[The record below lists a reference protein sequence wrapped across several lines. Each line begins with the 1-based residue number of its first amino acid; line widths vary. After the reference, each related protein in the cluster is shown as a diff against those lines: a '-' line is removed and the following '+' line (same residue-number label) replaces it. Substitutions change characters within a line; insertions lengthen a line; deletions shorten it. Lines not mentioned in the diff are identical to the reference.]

1 MSSDIL
7 VEVSAYDI
15 AHAVTVTFRFGSV
28 GYNDPSAPGF
38 YEPRLVQPITFRR
51 DLFANNTTG
60 GASRIS
66 YGEMRLANDDGGLDA
81 GRNFGLA
88 GQNIAL
94 LIGDATGP
102 YSGFQSLIVGR
113 MQQILFDLKGV
124 TVQLRDRLLDL
135 AVPIQANK
143 YLGNNVLPNGLEG
156 GSDLQDRPKPL
167 LFGVALNF
175 QPPCVNTSRLIYQVN
190 DGAINLM
197 LAVYD
202 AAIAL
207 TAGADYV
214 SQVDME
220 TNAPAAGNFRTW
232 KAGGYFRLGTTPSGA
247 ITCDA
252 REGTVLADRTAAQI
266 AKRIVTHT
274 GGIASADVNS
284 SDVTALDT
292 ANSGTVGIWIN
303 DEAQFG
309 AALDA
314 ILGSVG
320 AWYGFD
326 RLGKFRMQRLEA
338 PGGSPAATFR
348 SFKLGTDA
356 GTTDF
361 DIIDLRSTSGND
373 PDKGVPTWQVS
384 LDYGKSWTVQQG
396 DGLAGAATLDQRDFV
411 SKAFRAAV
419 ASDASV
425 KTANPLAAQR
435 KVSTL
440 IVNQSDATTEA
451 SRLLTM
457 FKVTRDFIEIDTP
470 LSSDLIAAIDLNSTV
485 QVVLPRFGYDSG
497 KNFRVIGMQ
506 YDALKKIMTLS
517 LWG

>member
-1 MSSDIL
+1 MSGDIL
-7 VEVSAYDI
+7 VELSAYDTNL
-15 AHAVTVTFRFGSV
+15 ASLVTFRFGSV

-38 YEPRLVQPITFRR
+38 YEPRLVQPLTFRR
-51 DLFANNTTG
+51 DMFGANTTG

-66 YGEMRLANDDGGLDA
+66 YGEVRLANDDGGIDNL
-81 GRNFGLA
+81 RNYGFA
-88 GQNIAL
+88 GQNVSL

-102 YSGFQSLIVGR
+102 YSGFTSLIIGR
-113 MQQILFDLKGV
+113 IQQVLFDLKGV
-124 TVQLRDRLLDL
+124 TIQLRDRLLDL

-156 GSDLQDRPKPL
+156 GADLQDRPKPL
-167 LFGVALNF
+167 LFGVALNI
-175 QPPCVNTSRLIYQVN
+175 QPPCVNTSRLEYQVN
-190 DGAINLM
+190 DGAINLV

-202 AAIAL
+202 AGAVL

-220 TNAPAAGNFRTW
+220 TNAPAAGNYRTW

-247 ITCDA
+247 ITCDV
-252 REGTVLADRTAAQI
+252 REGANAAARTAAQI
-266 AKRIVTHT
+266 AKRIVTYT
-274 GGIASADVNS
+274 GGIASGDVNA

-292 ANSGTVGIWIN
+292 ANSGILGIWIN

-348 SFKLGTDA
+348 SFKLGSDA
-356 GTTDF
+356 GATDF
-361 DIIDLRSTSGND
+361 DIIDLRFNSGND
-373 PDKGVPTWQVS
+373 PDKGIPSWQVS
-384 LDYGKSWTVQQG
+384 LDYGKSWTLQQG

-411 SKAFRAAV
+411 SKAFRSAV
-419 ASDASV
+419 ASDSSV
-425 KTANPLAAQR
+425 KTASPLAAQ
-435 KVSTL
+435 KK
-440 IVNQSDATTEA
+440 
-451 SRLLTM
+451 SRPSSSISR
-457 FKVTRDFIEIDTP
+457 TRQP
-470 LSSDLIAAIDLNSTV
+470 KPA
-485 QVVLPRFGYDSG
+485 GY
-497 KNFRVIGMQ
+497 
-506 YDALKKIMTLS
+506 
-517 LWG
+517 